1 MLFPLTLSLTP
12 TLTLCFS
19 ESRSRSKRKSKNTVA
34 AAGLILVTLN
44 AAAGEPTSDQLEFF
58 EKKIRPVF
66 AEHCYKCHSAQAEKL
81 KGGLLLDT
89 KAALLKGGD
98 TGPGIV

>member
-12 TLTLCFS
+12 TLTLCFP
-19 ESRSRSKRKSKNTVA
+19 ESKRKSKNTVA

-44 AAAGEPTSDQLEFF
+44 AAAGEPTPDQLEFF

-98 TGPGIV
+98 TGPAVV